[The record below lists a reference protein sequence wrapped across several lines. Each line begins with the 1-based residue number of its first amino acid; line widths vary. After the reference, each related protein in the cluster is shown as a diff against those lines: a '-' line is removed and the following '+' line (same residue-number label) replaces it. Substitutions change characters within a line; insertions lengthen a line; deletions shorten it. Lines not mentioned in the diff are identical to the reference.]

1 MKVDS
6 TNYLIAAVFIAG
18 FFTLALI
25 CYWHHCEEMAKI
37 STGVKAQEG
46 GAK

>member
-1 MKVDS
+1 MNDKGFYCLVVACMLVF
-6 TNYLIAAVFIAG
+6 LIAMLLSG
-18 FFTLALI
+18 
-25 CYWHHCEEMAKI
+25 YWHHCEEMAKI